1 MTKTKKFE
9 SKVMEQEIQKEKT
22 LKEELQREKEVK
34 AQEKYRT

>member
-1 MTKTKKFE
+1 
-9 SKVMEQEIQKEKT
+9 MEQEIQKEKT